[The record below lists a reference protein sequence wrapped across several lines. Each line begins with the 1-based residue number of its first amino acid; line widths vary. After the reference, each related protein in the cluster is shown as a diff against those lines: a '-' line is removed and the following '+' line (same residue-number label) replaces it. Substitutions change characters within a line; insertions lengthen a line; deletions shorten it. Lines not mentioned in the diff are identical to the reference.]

1 MIVSGSRARARQ
13 PRRITGWGGRP
24 FGAKR
29 GNGGKE
35 LSAMANRGHTD
46 VDQVAL
52 HAETRQAISFGL
64 HAIGRAT
71 AVETARAADLIA
83 GSG

>member
-1 MIVSGSRARARQ
+1 
-13 PRRITGWGGRP
+13 
-24 FGAKR
+24 
-29 GNGGKE
+29 
-35 LSAMANRGHTD
+35 MANRGHTD

>member
-29 GNGGKE
+29 GNGGKK
-35 LSAMANRGHTD
+35 LSAMGHTD

-71 AVETARAADLIA
+71 AVETARAADLFA
-83 GSG
+83 GTG